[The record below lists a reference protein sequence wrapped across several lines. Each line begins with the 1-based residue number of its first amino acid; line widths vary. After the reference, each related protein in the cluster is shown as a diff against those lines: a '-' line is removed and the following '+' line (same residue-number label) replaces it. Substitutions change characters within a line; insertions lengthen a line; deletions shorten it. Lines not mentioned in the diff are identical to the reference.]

1 MFCGSFVFQFGI
13 CPVLILYLQISR
25 PLAAVV
31 SVSALSFCVV
41 SALNSRAIQS
51 EACISA
57 AKYERSSFFSGSRA
71 EISFTENK
79 MKRKRTD
86 GESVKA
92 VKEQVF
98 LSRYKSEPGIVESSV
113 SKSSAY

>member
-1 MFCGSFVFQFGI
+1 MLSSYFSFASLATSRCRSVGFCI
-13 CPVLILYLQISR
+13 EL
-25 PLAAVV
+25 
-31 SVSALSFCVV
+31 CVV

-98 LSRYKSEPGIVESSV
+98 LSRLQI
-113 SKSSAY
+113 